1 MTSVTLSDGTKI
13 ENLEVSGNLLYSNSE
28 IDFEEM
34 KKKLSPVTID
44 YGEGYKEQYKYAELG
59 ANLTIETTIDEDV
72 VTQYVFS
79 IMPIS
84 DAELAVTQGLDY
96 IAEHLLSDEQALD
109 VPYIFDE
116 WDPNGVEYKKDVSR
130 VQYEGYLWKC
140 IQSHTSQISWN
151 PKDAHSLWVR
161 IDDPAEEWPEWRQ
174 PQGAHDAYAK
184 GAKVTHNEKHWVSD
198 VDNNVW
204 APGVYGWTESP
215 IETEKTV

>member
-1 MTSVTLSDGTKI
+1 MTSVILSDGTKI

-28 IDFEEM
+28 INFEEM

-84 DAELAVTQGLDY
+84 NDKLAVTQGLEY
-96 IAEHLLSDEQALD
+96 IAEHLLSDEQALN

-116 WDPNGVEYKKDVSR
+116 WDPNGVEYEKDVSR

-151 PKDAHSLWVR
+151 PKDANSLWVR

-174 PQGAHDAYAK
+174 PEGAHDAYAK
-184 GAKVTHNEKHWVSD
+184 GTKVTHNEKHWISD

-204 APGVYGWTESP
+204 EPGVYGWTESP
-215 IETEKTV
+215 IEETV